1 MARMVEVQVRRWQG
15 SGASRTF
22 DWQMIPVEEGLRLRD
37 ETFRC
42 PVCLGKAVLKSA
54 SLVPPMAAHGEHQ
67 RRNKG
72 CPLGDCYD
80 QKGIRIHQFALK

>member
-15 SGASRTF
+15 SGASRAF
-22 DWQMIPVEEGLRLRD
+22 DWQTITVEEGLRLRD

-42 PVCLGKAVLKSA
+42 PVCLGKAVLKRA
-54 SLVPPMAAHGEHQ
+54 SVDPPMAAHGEHD

-80 QKGIRIHQFALK
+80 QMGIRLHPFALK